1 MDNAG
6 GAVATGF
13 GFMVLLMLGVML
25 VLFVI
30 HIITIVWTYRD
41 AIRQGRDPLYALVF
55 AGIIF
60 FFPILGFIVYL
71 LVRKSN

>member
-1 MDNAG
+1 MNDTG

-13 GFMVLLMLGVML
+13 GFMVLLFLFIGIA
-25 VLFVI
+25 LFVI
-30 HIITIVWTYRD
+30 HLITIVWTYRD
-41 AIRQGRDPLYALVF
+41 AVRQGHDPLYALVF